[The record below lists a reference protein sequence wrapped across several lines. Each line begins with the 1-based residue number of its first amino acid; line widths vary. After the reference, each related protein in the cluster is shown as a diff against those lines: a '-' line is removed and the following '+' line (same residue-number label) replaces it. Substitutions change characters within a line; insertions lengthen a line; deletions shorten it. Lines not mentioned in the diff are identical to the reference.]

1 MKFRHNKKRNTAL
14 IYEMLVKELTKSI
27 ISEQI
32 EKKNSISVLFKKHFS
47 KNTVLGRE
55 NTIYK
60 SLSESRDLDPSTFK
74 EVLRNAKNQYEKL
87 DKKNIFN
94 AQTRLISEINAL
106 VGKDFWNNFV
116 KDYQWVAT
124 SSQVL
129 MQSVPPKK
137 QVMLEHKLTELA
149 DAKALQ
155 KSFPKINKLTV
166 NNFVKKFNETYKG
179 TLTESQQ
186 HLLNKFIL
194 SAGDDGLELKAT
206 VYEEI
211 EDLRADLRMAS
222 SRIQE
227 KNVVE
232 NINKVLNKLDAY
244 KGDKI
249 TKKVIFEVLQM
260 QTLASE
266 LEK

>member
-27 ISEQI
+27 ITEQVA
-32 EKKNSISVLFKKHFS
+32 KKSSISVLLKKYFG
-47 KNTVLGRE
+47 KNTVLGKE

-60 SLSESRDLDPSTFK
+60 SLFESRDLDSLTLK
-74 EVLRNAKNQYEKL
+74 EVLKNAKEQYEKL
-87 DKKNIFN
+87 DKKSIFN

-124 SSQVL
+124 TSQVL
-129 MQSVPPKK
+129 MQSAPPKK
-137 QVMLEHKLTELA
+137 QVMLERKLVELA
-149 DAKALQ
+149 GSEHSQ
-155 KSFPKINKLTV
+155 RSFPKINKLTV

-179 TLTESQQ
+179 TLSESQQ

-211 EDLRADLRMAS
+211 EGLRS
-222 SRIQE
+222 SLSEAATQTKE
-227 KNVVE
+227 KNMAE

-244 KGDKI
+244 RGDKI
-249 TKKVIFEVLQM
+249 TKKIIFEVLQM
-260 QTLASE
+260 QTLVAE

>member
-1 MKFRHNKKRNTAL
+1 M
-14 IYEMLVKELTKSI
+14 
-27 ISEQI
+27 
-32 EKKNSISVLFKKHFS
+32 
-47 KNTVLGRE
+47 
-55 NTIYK
+55 
-60 SLSESRDLDPSTFK
+60 
-74 EVLRNAKNQYEKL
+74 
-87 DKKNIFN
+87 
-94 AQTRLISEINAL
+94 
-106 VGKDFWNNFV
+106 
-116 KDYQWVAT
+116 
-124 SSQVL
+124 
-129 MQSVPPKK
+129 
-137 QVMLEHKLTELA
+137 
-149 DAKALQ
+149 
-155 KSFPKINKLTV
+155 
-166 NNFVKKFNETYKG
+166 
-179 TLTESQQ
+179 TESQQ